1 MMIKEIYP
9 SIHCVYALNSR
20 TLASTFLRP
29 QEHYESPKYKDKIF
43 TLKEYKKWFK
53 KYNKEDT
60 FTYYSSYVGFNVP
73 DFAFEPFLEGKFNPL
88 THNEKTLIN
97 YVSNLTAPYYVIGVC
112 VADSRFVGHLKHESA
127 HALWYLNHKY
137 RKYMLKQ
144 ISQLEPKLI
153 RTLQRKLRKHGYNKK
168 MYKDEIHA
176 YMVDTSN
183 PDYLDLPEVKR
194 MKKYYDKTYY
204 KDILIT
210 DDII

>member
-9 SIHCVYALNSR
+9 NIHCVYALNSR

-29 QEHYESPKYKDKIF
+29 QEYYESPKYKDKIF
-43 TLKEYKKWFK
+43 TLKEYRKWFK
-53 KYNKEDT
+53 KSNDEDT

-88 THNEKTLIN
+88 TANEKIIIN
-97 YVSNLTAPYYVIGVC
+97 YVSNLTAPYYIIGVC
-112 VADSRFVGHLKHESA
+112 IADIRFVGHLKHETA
-127 HALWYLNHKY
+127 HALWYLNSNY

-144 ISQLEPKLI
+144 ISQLPANLI
-153 RTLQRKLRKHGYNKK
+153 IKLQRKLKKHGYHKK

-183 PDYLDLPEVKR
+183 SAYIDLPEVKR
-194 MKKYYDKTYY
+194 IKKYYDKTYY
-204 KDILIT
+204 KDIIIT
-210 DDII
+210 EDII